1 MRYLLS
7 ICAMTFLAA
16 TVFAQPSKK
25 VETWQVFSP
34 ASDDF
39 SVETPLTL
47 SQIGNGPQTHSRRFS
62 GTING
67 VYLFV
72 FSEPIEKQNKMEHG
86 YLEMVRNTLP
96 KIGGPTELTIPQ
108 NEGSETLSFKDTYGY
123 WHSLRLVR
131 TKSRFYVVQGWAQD
145 ESNEVVNRFVA
156 SFMPG
161 QKLPTSPDFP
171 LSGQIVDM
179 RTSQGSQP
187 VAGNLPAT
195 PMVTPP
201 VNSPLKVTGKP
212 RPGYTDFARTYGIQ
226 GTVVLEVE
234 FLASGEIGTVKALT
248 QLPMGLTE
256 TALAAGKSITFQPAT
271 ENGVPVSVTKKI
283 EYSYAIY

>member
-1 MRYLLS
+1 MRTLLS
-7 ICAMTFLAA
+7 ICAMAFLTA
-16 TVFAQPSKK
+16 TVFAQASKK
-25 VETWQVFSP
+25 VENWQVFSP
-34 ASDDF
+34 ASDEF

-47 SQIGNGPQTHSRRFS
+47 SQIGNGPQTHSRRYS
-62 GTING
+62 GAING

-86 YLEMVRNTLP
+86 YLEMVRNTVP

-108 NEGSETLSFKDTYGY
+108 NEGSELLAFKDTYGY
-123 WHSLRLVR
+123 WNSLRVVR
-131 TKSRFYVVQGWAQD
+131 TKSRFYVVQALAQD
-145 ESNEVVNRFVA
+145 EGNEVVTRFVG

-161 QKLPTSPDFP
+161 QKSPTTPDFP

-179 RTSQGSQP
+179 RTSPGSQLGS
-187 VAGNLPAT
+187 GNVPAA
-195 PMVTPP
+195 PMVTPTA
-201 VNSPLKVTGKP
+201 NSPIKVTGKP